1 MHKTVSTRTRR
12 RRGVAAL
19 MVAALCLAALSGLRL
34 SPVEAAQAGK
44 PGIITSA
51 GQSSDA
57 VMVNVLANTQL
68 KLGLDFDPLVR
79 AEGLEGYR
87 SLVVVVGASAK
98 GLGAAGINE
107 AQELERVQA
116 LLAQAE
122 AQDVFVLLMH
132 VGGTARRG
140 PSSNPL
146 IQAVAA
152 HADAMIVVKSGNED
166 GLFTQLAQQYGI
178 PLTEVERIVDAREPL
193 GSLFGA

>member
-1 MHKTVSTRTRR
+1 MQGSLRTRLWITV
-12 RRGVAAL
+12 VATAT
-19 MVAALCLAALSGLRL
+19 LCLAALAGGGPSAG
-34 SPVEAAQAGK
+34 AAPAAK

-68 KLGLDFDPLVR
+68 KLGLDFDPLVQ
-79 AEGLEGYR
+79 AESLAGYR
-87 SLVVVVGASAK
+87 TLVVVVGASAK

-107 AQELERVQA
+107 EQEMARVTA
-116 LLAQAE
+116 LLEQAK
-122 AQDVFVLLMH
+122 AQDAFVLLMH

-146 IQAVAA
+146 IEAVAA
-152 HADAMIVVKSGNED
+152 YADAMIVVRSGNED
-166 GLFTQLAQQYGI
+166 GFFTQLAQEYGI

-193 GSLFGA
+193 SRLFGA

>member
-1 MHKTVSTRTRR
+1 MQGSLRTRLWITV
-12 RRGVAAL
+12 VATAT
-19 MVAALCLAALSGLRL
+19 LCLAALAGGGPS
-34 SPVEAAQAGK
+34 AAAAPAAK

-68 KLGLDFDPLVR
+68 KLGLDFDPLVQ
-79 AEGLEGYR
+79 AESLAGYR
-87 SLVVVVGASAK
+87 TLVVVVGASAK

-107 AQELERVQA
+107 EQEMARVTA
-116 LLAQAE
+116 LLEQAK
-122 AQDVFVLLMH
+122 AQDAFVLLMH

-146 IQAVAA
+146 IEAVAA
-152 HADAMIVVKSGNED
+152 YADAMIVVRSGNED
-166 GLFTQLAQQYGI
+166 GFFTQLAQEYGI

-193 GSLFGA
+193 SRLFGA